1 MRLAVAILL
10 LAACG
15 TEPTRSASPDAATAM
30 TATDAGSD
38 APLSICDQAA
48 QHSDLA
54 WIQSNVFNASCARSN
69 CHITGNEAGGL
80 ILEAGKSR
88 DYLVNMPSSV
98 DHGMMRVLP
107 GDPSQSNL
115 LVAAVERMLHRP
127 EARLEDAE
135 LVTERLGR
143 RLREPDARRRGLRE
157 HGGRDLVVVHRRRL
171 AAEQRVGERV
181 ALADRDRR

>member
-54 WIQSNVFNASCARSN
+54 WIQSNVFDASCARSN

-107 GDPSQSNL
+107 GDPSQSYL
-115 LVAAVERMLHRP
+115 LVALGGEPGMPPDGTVMPWGGLPMLCAQ
-127 EARLEDAE
+127 EVDAIKRW
-135 LVTERLGR
+135 V
-143 RLREPDARRRGLRE
+143 
-157 HGGRDLVVVHRRRL
+157 
-171 AAEQRVGERV
+171 AAG
-181 ALADRDRR
+181 ANP